1 MWKLKNVGGIR
12 GRLEEWMK
20 DYLTGR
26 EMRTVVKGVKS
37 EWKRVTSGVPQ
48 GSVLGPIMF
57 MIYVNDM
64 PIGVHSYMNMFADDA
79 KVMRRI
85 RNEED
90 CNRLQEDLNKIY
102 DWSIKWQMEFNLNK
116 SHVMR
121 MGKSKYRP
129 YKEYQ
134 LGRETISEVSE
145 EKDLGVIIQNNLS
158 PEKHINRIFGKTYNI
173 LQNIGFAFNY
183 LDENMMKKILTTL
196 IRPQLEYAAVV
207 WSPYMK
213 KHIRKLERVQRLGTR
228 MIPGY
233 KELPYEERL
242 RRLNLPTLEERRE
255 RGDMITMYKI
265 VNGMDILDREDLIK
279 ISSNRQ
285 LRGHPKKIHKDSCM
299 GDVKKYSF
307 PYRGIDK
314 WNKLSREVVCAES
327 VSQMKDKLDKYG
339 QRDRT

>member
-1 MWKLKNVGGIR
+1 ML
-12 GRLEEWMK
+12 
-20 DYLTGR
+20 
-26 EMRTVVKGVKS
+26 
-37 EWKRVTSGVPQ
+37 
-48 GSVLGPIMF
+48 
-57 MIYVNDM
+57 
-64 PIGVHSYMNMFADDA
+64 
-79 KVMRRI
+79 
-85 RNEED
+85 
-90 CNRLQEDLNKIY
+90 
-102 DWSIKWQMEFNLNK
+102 
-116 SHVMR
+116 
-121 MGKSKYRP
+121 
-129 YKEYQ
+129 
-134 LGRETISEVSE
+134 
-145 EKDLGVIIQNNLS
+145 
-158 PEKHINRIFGKTYNI
+158 
-173 LQNIGFAFNY
+173 
-183 LDENMMKKILTTL
+183 KKILTTL